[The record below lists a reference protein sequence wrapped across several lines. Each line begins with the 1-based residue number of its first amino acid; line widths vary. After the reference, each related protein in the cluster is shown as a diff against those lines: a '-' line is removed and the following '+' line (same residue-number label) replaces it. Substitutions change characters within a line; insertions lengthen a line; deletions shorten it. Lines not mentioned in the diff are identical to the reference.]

1 MDRSKGL
8 LRRKGLLLA
17 QPSTSWVMPRKTFI
31 ETLALDVVLT
41 GVAVLGEVAHRRGDG
56 EEVELPDVRELGRT
70 ILDQSTAPLIK
81 DLAYE
86 QTKVVLARIA
96 ERRLGDSDPYI
107 AKRLAADLSMAT
119 REAYEESLEQRTA
132 MRAAPPASATFGE
145 RLAARV
151 DASREFALDLGVAPT
166 ALATA
171 AHAIVD
177 VAELVVTQ
185 LWYRWQR
192 RRIEAA
198 TSASASGDAAAG
210 ALIRKGGKEGEL
222 VALDSRIKPL
232 GECAKSAAY
241 ALLRA
246 AAGGG
251 CEIIAGSTGVL
262 ILPGLGS
269 YLTLLRELLLP
280 HIGLPALRV

>member
-1 MDRSKGL
+1 
-8 LRRKGLLLA
+8 
-17 QPSTSWVMPRKTFI
+17 
-31 ETLALDVVLT
+31 
-41 GVAVLGEVAHRRGDG
+41 
-56 EEVELPDVRELGRT
+56 
-70 ILDQSTAPLIK
+70 
-81 DLAYE
+81 
-86 QTKVVLARIA
+86 
-96 ERRLGDSDPYI
+96 
-107 AKRLAADLSMAT
+107 MAT
-119 REAYEESLEQRTA
+119 REAYEESLEKRTS
-132 MRAAPPASATFGE
+132 MRAAPPSTATFGE

-198 TSASASGDAAAG
+198 AAAGSDGAVAAG

-222 VALDSRIKPL
+222 VQLESRIKPL
-232 GECAKSAAY
+232 SECAKSAAY

-246 AAGGG
+246 AAGENGGSTAALAPHPFHRRCARMAGAPARYARLYHSCGRHRAFDAAVIAHCCGRHRAGRLLPHRITLSPPRQLCRRCRCRCLIIHRLCSAGGG